1 MENSLTVQFKWKQ
14 FLFIKALI
22 KQPSDQYEKQHNVQT
37 QITKNSK
44 QRMYETNI
52 NKRRA
57 CLDGATYEISSDRK
71 KW

>member
-1 MENSLTVQFKWKQ
+1 MENSLTVQFKWNQ

-22 KQPSDQYEKQHNVQT
+22 QQPSGQYDKQRNVQT

-44 QRMYETNI
+44 QRTYETNI

-57 CLDGATYEISSDRK
+57 RLVGAS
-71 KW
+71 